1 MENNLSQMG
10 NNLNNLKSNLSNL
23 NLFSFSDPS
32 FTEK

>member
-10 NNLNNLKSNLSNL
+10 NNVNNLKSNLSNL
-23 NLFSFSDPS
+23 NVLSFSDPS